1 MRRVFW
7 KAGRLAPMVALG
19 LAAVMAGCRMEPQ
32 PERVAISRADPAAPE
47 RFGLGRPATA
57 EEIAALDHDVNGSGV
72 GLPPGSGDATRGE
85 MVYRDKCAVCH
96 GARGEGLAPNPPL
109 VGRDPRDGFPFASD
123 LTLVRTIGNY
133 WPYATTLFDY
143 IRRTM
148 PLQAPGSL
156 TTQELYSVTAY
167 LLAAN
172 EVIPAGSAL
181 DSATL
186 RAVRMPARD
195 RFVLDDRRGG
205 PEVR

>member
-1 MRRVFW
+1 MRHMSATIRRRMLIM
-7 KAGRLAPMVALG
+7 ALSTAPI
-19 LAAVMAGCRMEPQ
+19 AVGCRMEEQ

-47 RFGLGRPATA
+47 RFGLGRAPT
-57 EEIAALDHDVNGSGV
+57 EQEIAAVDHDVNGSGI
-72 GLPPGSGDATRGE
+72 GLPPGSGDATRGAT
-85 MVYRDKCAVCH
+85 VYRDKCAACH

-109 VGRDPRDGFPFASD
+109 VGREPRDGFPFAND
-123 LTLVRTIGNY
+123 MKLVRTVGNY

-156 TTQELYSVTAY
+156 TVQELYSVTAY
-167 LLAAN
+167 LLVAN

-195 RFVLDDRRGG
+195 RFVPDDRRGG
-205 PEVR
+205 AVVR

>member
-1 MRRVFW
+1 MRHAHSMTR
-7 KAGRLAPMVALG
+7 RLV
-19 LAAVMAGCRMEPQ
+19 LAAVVSIALLGGACRMEEQ
-32 PERVAISRADPAAPE
+32 PEQIAISRADPAAPE
-47 RFGLGRPATA
+47 RFGLGRVPTA
-57 EEIAALDHDVNGSGV
+57 EEIAALDHDVNGSGI
-72 GLPPGSGDATRGE
+72 GLPAGSGDATRGAT
-85 MVYRDKCAVCH
+85 VYRDQCAVCH

-109 VGRDPRDGFPFASD
+109 VGREPRDSFPFAND
-123 LTLVRTIGNY
+123 LTLVRTVGNY

-186 RAVRMPARD
+186 RAVRMPARN
-195 RFVLDDRRGG
+195 RFVLDARRGG